1 MSLQSVTNGQVS
13 LLEKD
18 KEDMSLTTSDE
29 SAFTIRLYILVVL
42 PCGAQ
47 SFKAHS
53 SAIRIVVVPKGFE
66 KPWTPFLFESR
77 KRLLAPAWLWM
88 MDALVFS
95 LCQSGGGLSH
105 LALRLS
111 LAQGTLNEAV
121 RTWYSKAFATH
132 F

>member
-1 MSLQSVTNGQVS
+1 MWS
-13 LLEKD
+13 
-18 KEDMSLTTSDE
+18 
-29 SAFTIRLYILVVL
+29 
-42 PCGAQ
+42 P

-66 KPWTPFLFESR
+66 KPWTPFPFESR

-132 F
+132 TCRSCWFGCVSLEGDTVSVSP